1 MEKYSVKKPYT
12 VYVAA
17 VVIIILGIVAYPR
30 MVLDLFP
37 QIDLPMIVVVT
48 PYPGGNPEQVEV
60 EVTQP
65 LEETLATVENIE
77 NITSTSSNNS
87 SMIMLEFQEDVDMDA
102 ASVDILQ
109 NINMVSGAFDEMVG
123 SSFLLKMNPSM
134 LPVATVAVSYEGM
147 DNIELSTFLDEQL
160 GYSIES
166 IEGIASYT
174 ASGVVSER
182 VNAVINQSKI
192 DVINSEILS
201 SVDSQIASGLYQM
214 DVAIAQM
221 KQGIS
226 ETTAARETLEAQRQ
240 ALADAG
246 TPMPIEVY
254 LEQMATIVAAEAELN
269 SGLETLQG
277 ERNSL
282 NSQADDLREAA
293 DLGSKI
299 TVEMITGLLQ
309 AQNFEMPAGYI
320 SESGQTYLISVGDML
335 NSVEEA
341 NSLFL
346 FDSGVSSVGEIYLED
361 VADVAM
367 YNNSDEVYTNVNGE
381 NGIILSLS
389 KQSNI
394 PTVEAT
400 DNMLERFEQ
409 LESEYDGLEF
419 TSLMNQGDYI
429 KLIVSTI
436 LDSLIWGALFAIL
449 ILIVFLRSIRPTLIT
464 LISIPF
470 SLIFALTLMYFSG
483 VTINMIS
490 MSGLAVS
497 VGMLVDNSIVVIE
510 NIYRLRKEGLDAKNA
525 AIEGS
530 KQVSGAITA
539 STLTTISVF
548 APIIFVEGITRQLFT
563 DMALTI
569 TYSLLASLIIAT
581 TLVPALSATVLDKM
595 QIKEYKESAVFT
607 SHYKKLITYALAHK
621 AVVLSIVAV
630 LFFGS
635 LGISISRGFIFM
647 PDMSSPQISVTVN
660 MPEGSTLEETKLESE
675 KIIEIISNIDEVK
688 DIGGMLQNT
697 SFMGMGSANIE
708 SISLFVMLDEEMDYD
723 SNQIAKEIVELTA
736 DSPAEVVPSTTSSA
750 DFTAALGGEGM
761 SIEVS
766 GNDIPDMQDAT
777 IMIGEAIT
785 EVTGVGEVFNGLE
798 ETDTQLHFT
807 VDKNAAMKN
816 GVTVA
821 QIYAAMAE
829 LLNNDHKATSV
840 TWEGDSFEIYV
851 SDSEKLSPGVDN
863 ITNANLLIEMGG
875 GETKTINI
883 NEVATLE
890 ERPAMR
896 SINRSDQH
904 RYIEVTAEVLE
915 GYNIT
920 LVSDDARSIVDE
932 LNLPEGVSVEYA
944 GENETIME
952 AMEQLLLLLV
962 VGIIFVYLIM
972 VAQFQSLKSP
982 FIIMFTVPLSIT
994 GGLIALLV
1002 TGMEISIIA
1011 MIGFVMLSG
1020 IIVNNGIV
1028 LVDYINIRINSG
1040 MEKREAIIS
1049 AAVTRLRPIMMTSLT
1064 TILGLSITGFG
1075 QSVGTEIM
1083 QPVALVCIGGLIY
1096 ATLLTLIVI
1105 PVIYDLVN
1113 KGPVSS
1119 VRLDTNPREVTWQKM
1134 RKIYN
1139 VKLQKQVN
1147 SRTNKSPLR
1156 NL

>member
-1 MEKYSVKKPYT
+1 MGKFSVKKPYT

-17 VVIIILGIVAYPR
+17 VIIIILGIVAYPR
-30 MVLDLFP
+30 MILDLFP

-48 PYPGGNPEQVEV
+48 PYPGGNPEQVET

-65 LEETLATVENIE
+65 LEESLATVENVE
-77 NITSTSSNNS
+77 NISSSSSNNS

-109 NINMVSGAFDEMVG
+109 NINMVSGEFDEMVG
-123 SSFLLKMNPSM
+123 SSILLKMNPTM

-147 DNIELSTFLDEQL
+147 DNIELSTFLNEKIGPTL
-160 GYSIES
+160 ES
-166 IEGIASYT
+166 VEGIASYS
-174 ASGVVSER
+174 ASGLVSER
-182 VNAVINQSKI
+182 VNAVINQSRL

-201 SVDSQIASGLYQM
+201 TVNSQIASGIYQM
-214 DVAIAQM
+214 DVAIDQM
-221 KQGIS
+221 EAGIA
-226 ETTAARETLEAQRQ
+226 ETAAAREGLEAQRQ
-240 ALADAG
+240 AMEAAG

-254 LEQMATIVAAEAELN
+254 LEQMATITAAEVELRD
-269 SGLETLQG
+269 GLDTIQG
-277 ERNSL
+277 QKYSL
-282 NSQADDLREAA
+282 EAQADDMRAAA

-320 SESGQTYLISVGDML
+320 SESGQTYLVSVGDKIS
-335 NSVEEA
+335 SVEEA
-341 NSLFL
+341 KSLFL

-361 VADVAM
+361 VADVSI
-367 YNNSDEVYTNVNGE
+367 YNNSEEVYTNVNGE
-381 NGIILSLS
+381 NGIILSLF

-394 PTVEAT
+394 PTVDAT
-400 DNMLERFEQ
+400 DNMLQRFEE
-409 LESEYDGLEF
+409 LEKEYEGLEF

-436 LDSLIWGALFAIL
+436 LDSLVWGAIFAII
-449 ILIVFLRSIRPTLIT
+449 ILALFLRSIRPTIIT

-510 NIYRLRKEGLDAKNA
+510 NIYRLRKEGFSAKNA
-525 AIEGS
+525 AIEGT

-569 TYSLLASLIIAT
+569 TYSLVASLIIAT
-581 TLVPALSATVLDKM
+581 TLVPAMSATVLDRM
-595 QIKEYKESAVFT
+595 NIKEYKDSEKFT
-607 SHYKKLITYALAHK
+607 SFYRKAITYALSNK
-621 AVVLSIVAV
+621 ALVLSVVAF
-630 LFFGS
+630 LFVGS
-635 LGISISRGFIFM
+635 LFLSVSKGFIFM
-647 PDMSSPQISVTVN
+647 PDMSSPQISVSIN
-660 MPEGSTLEETKLESE
+660 MPDGYTLDQTKAEAE
-675 KIIEIISNIDEVK
+675 NIIDIISEIDEVK
-688 DIGGMLQNT
+688 DIGGMLENN
-697 SFMGMGSANIE
+697 SIMGIGEASIE
-708 SISLFVMLDEEMDYD
+708 TVSLFVMLDESMEYD
-723 SNQIAKEIVELTA
+723 SNAISKQIEELTK
-736 DSPAEVVPSTTSSA
+736 DSPAEVVPSSTSSA
-750 DFTAALGGEGM
+750 DFTAALGGDGM

-766 GNDIPDMQDAT
+766 GNDILDMQDAA
-777 IMIGEAIT
+777 IMIGDAISDID
-785 EVTGVGEVFNGLE
+785 GVGEVFNGLE

-829 LLNNDHKATSV
+829 LLNTDHMATSV
-840 TWEGDSFEIYV
+840 TWEGDSFDIYV
-851 SDSEKLSPGVDN
+851 SDSGKVSPGVEN
-863 ITNANLLIEMGG
+863 ITNADLVIEMGG
-875 GETKTINI
+875 GDTKTLSISD
-883 NEVATLE
+883 VATLE

-896 SINRSDQH
+896 SISRNDQQ
-904 RYIEVTAEVLE
+904 RYMEVSAQVLE

-920 LVSDDARSIVDE
+920 LVSEEARNVIDKLE
-932 LNLPEGVSVEYA
+932 LPDGIAVSYS

-994 GGLIALLV
+994 GGLIALLI
-1002 TGMEISIIA
+1002 TGMEISVIA

-1028 LVDYINIRINSG
+1028 LVDYINIRIRSG

-1075 QSVGTEIM
+1075 QSIGTEIM

-1096 ATLLTLIVI
+1096 ATMLTLIVV
-1105 PVIYDLVN
+1105 PVIYDIVN
-1113 KGPVSS
+1113 KGQNSMTDYEDSS
-1119 VRLDTNPREVTWQKM
+1119 HEISLEKM
-1134 RKIYN
+1134 EKIYGSA
-1139 VKLQKQVN
+1139 LQKQTTGRSKKN
-1147 SRTNKSPLR
+1147 PLR
-1156 NL
+1156 G